1 VRELIGLG
9 KAQGVFGPEEIEARE
24 GQRVAKR
31 ASIQQPRQ
39 GGHMAM
45 QMVLGA
51 KDGADVF
58 SWVGRRGGLLQ
69 LECSQVHGARTQS
82 VGLAR

>member
-1 VRELIGLG
+1 LEKLKGCLG
-9 KAQGVFGPEEIEARE
+9 RRRLR
-24 GQRVAKR
+24 RVKGR
-31 ASIQQPRQ
+31 VSSQESGIQQPRQ

-45 QMVLGA
+45 QTVLGA
-51 KDGADVF
+51 KDRADVF